1 MVHQAHISQR
11 HLSALRKVYERLHRS
26 EVNWVVCAGMSLA
39 LQGVQEAVH
48 DIDVETDAAGGVF
61 GGRLRHKAIP
71 AGGEVPS

>member
-11 HLSALRKVYERLHRS
+11 HLGALRKVVERLHRS

-39 LQGVQEAVH
+39 LQGVPVAVH
-48 DIDVETDAAGGVF
+48 DIDVETNAAGSLF

-71 AGGEVPS
+71 AGGKVPS